1 MRFRLADISEILGGA
16 VNRAKAAIGRH
27 SLVASAPTPYG
38 FYHSP
43 PEGSR
48 GVLGGFSASDDKP
61 VLIVV
66 YSKQS
71 HPQDIPSGDVGL
83 NSIADEPDAPHRIHL
98 SPDDKTIEILVND
111 IGITISPEGVFVL
124 GDLEVDGDISAT
136 GDIIAGPPGARVSLT
151 KHTHPTSAPGAP
163 TSAPTKTA

>member
-16 VNRAKAAIGRH
+16 VNRAKALIGRH

-61 VLIVV
+61 VAVLI
-66 YSKQS
+66 YNKRS
-71 HPQDIPSGDVGL
+71 HPQEIESGEVGI
-83 NSIADEPDAPHRIHL
+83 NTIADEADAPHRIQL
-98 SPDDKTIEILVND
+98 SPDGKTISLLVND
-111 IGITISPEGVFVL
+111 VELVVSADGVSIT